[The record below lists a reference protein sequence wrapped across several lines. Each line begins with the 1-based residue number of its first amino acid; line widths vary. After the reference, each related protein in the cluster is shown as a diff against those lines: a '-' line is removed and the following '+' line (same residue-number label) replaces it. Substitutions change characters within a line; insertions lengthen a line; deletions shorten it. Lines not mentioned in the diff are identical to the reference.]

1 MSDKLPVEIPRYLL
15 DSGVANLYVAK
26 GLAHLYVA
34 KGLAQRAFVSAGYD
48 LTPDDAIAAGV
59 ERGLIVLIDDAKG
72 KVDA

>member
-15 DSGVANLYVAK
+15 DSGVANLYD
-26 GLAHLYVA
+26 A